1 MAESPP
7 KPSIADLVIAGLAS
21 GLLWILHTDPVWS
34 GFGTLKPCV
43 VCRLRIDVADI
54 QYDVP
59 GPRGTLPAH
68 VSCYRIWR
76 MQSDTLRGNT
86 QALG

>member
-1 MAESPP
+1 VDESPS
-7 KPSIADLVIAGLAS
+7 KPSIADLVITGLGS
-21 GLLWILHTDPVWS
+21 GLLWVLHADPVWS

-43 VCRLRIDVADI
+43 VCRLRIGTADI

-68 VSCYRIWR
+68 VICYRIWR
-76 MQSDTLRGNT
+76 AQSDTLRDNT
-86 QALG
+86 QT